1 MVGIDNLKANEIQN
15 NLKKLKIV
23 FYTFDLT
30 FIKSS
35 LLGGLFL
42 TTAIWDQVKTKEN
55 IISITNIKKS

>member
-15 NLKKLKIV
+15 NLKTLKIV